1 MPKSISIFSPSSV
14 SNVGPGF
21 DILGFALNDLGDIIN
36 LSLIEEGFEIASY
49 GADLP
54 IEPEKNVATVALQ
67 SLAKAHGYNGGF
79 KIEIEKK
86 FKPGSGLGSSASS
99 AAGAVFAANQLLEL
113 GLTKEELI
121 PFALD
126 GEEVASGQRH
136 GDNIVP
142 CMLGGFIAVKSVEPY
157 EGFHI
162 DTPEDL
168 KVLVIFPD
176 VPIKTA
182 EARKILP
189 QEVPLKTGIQQ
200 AADMAG
206 LIISL
211 MTADYQM
218 IKGCLADHFG
228 TPYRK
233 RLIPFF
239 DEVNEMAMDAGAYG
253 FNISGSGPAM
263 FAFFRDEDN
272 LEDLKA
278 KIVEQYKGADI
289 HVRFHESGINKRG
302 CEIL

>member
-21 DILGFALNDLGDIIN
+21 DILGFALNDLGDQIN
-36 LSLIEEGFEIASY
+36 LSLIKEGFEITSY

-54 IEPEKNVATVALQ
+54 NEPEKNVATVALK
-67 SLAKAHGYNGGF
+67 SLAKAHGYTGGF

-113 GLTKEELI
+113 GLKKEELI

-142 CMLGGFIAVKSVEPY
+142 CMLGGFVAVKSVEPY

-189 QEVPLKTGIQQ
+189 QEVSLKTGIQQ

-211 MTADYQM
+211 MTSDYEM

-239 DEVNEMAMDAGAYG
+239 DEVNEMAMNAGAYG

-272 LEDLKA
+272 LEDLKVR
-278 KIVEQYKGADI
+278 IQEQYNGADI
-289 HVRFHESGINKRG
+289 QVRFHESGINKRG

>member
-1 MPKSISIFSPSSV
+1 MPNAITIFSPSSV

-21 DILGFALNDLGDIIN
+21 DILGFALDDLGDKIT
-36 LSLIEEGFEIASY
+36 LTLIDGDYDIKSI
-49 GADLP
+49 GAELP
-54 IEPEKNVATVALQ
+54 SDPDQNVATVALK
-67 SLAKAHGYNGGF
+67 SLAKSCGYQGGF
-79 KIEIEKK
+79 SIQIEKK

-99 AAGAVFAANQLLEL
+99 AAGAVFAANELLEL
-113 GLTKEELI
+113 GLSKKELI
-121 PFALD
+121 PYALD
-126 GEEVASGQRH
+126 GEQVASGQRH

-142 CMLGGFIAVKSVEPY
+142 CMLGGFVAVKSVEPY

-168 KVLVIFPD
+168 KVLIIFPD

-206 LIISL
+206 LVISL
-211 MTADYQM
+211 MTADYEL
-218 IKGCLADHFG
+218 IKGCLEDHFG

-239 DEVNEMAMDAGAYG
+239 DEVKEMAFEAGAYG

-263 FAFFRDEDN
+263 FAFFKKGDD
-272 LEDLKA
+272 LESLKHQ
-278 KIVEQYKGADI
+278 IVQQYKGADI
-289 HVRFHESGINKRG
+289 EVRFHESGINKKG
-302 CEIL
+302 CEVL